1 MAQGGC
7 KRMSI
12 LKKGLAF
19 GLGLAI
25 ASKEQV
31 EKIIDELVKKGELS
45 LDESKEV
52 IDQWKQQTE
61 ARKTE
66 VQRLVREQIKQVIDK
81 LDLATK
87 EDVRQLEERIRRLEE
102 KEQSGQ

>member
-1 MAQGGC
+1 
-7 KRMSI
+7 MSI

-25 ASKEQV
+25 ASKEQA
-31 EKIIDELVKKGELS
+31 EKLIDELVKKGELS

-61 ARKTE
+61 ARKAE

-87 EDVRQLEERIRRLEE
+87 EEVRQLEERIRRLEE
-102 KEQSGQ
+102 REQSGE